1 MMHPYVYAGTF
12 KKFMPLGKLTKEEI
26 LKVIC
31 RELAMDFD
39 EVKNRKTRLREFV
52 YARQLYAYFC
62 KKYTNES
69 LTKIGK
75 FINKDHATVI
85 HSQKQI
91 KGYYDIDKV
100 IKNDVNKI
108 DNILKHKVVNYTAD
122 KREKISNEI
131 ILKYES
137 YF

>member
-1 MMHPYVYAGTF
+1 MHPYVYVGTF
-12 KKFMPLGKLTKEEI
+12 KKFMPLGKLTKEEV

-31 RELAMDFD
+31 RELVMDFD
-39 EVKNRKTRLREFV
+39 EVKNRKTRLKEFV
-52 YARQLYAYFC
+52 YTRQLYAYFC

-85 HSQKQI
+85 YSDKQI
-91 KGYYDIDKV
+91 KSFYDVDKV
-100 IKNDVNKI
+100 IKNDIYKI
-108 DNILKHKVVNYTAD
+108 DNILKHKVVNCTAD
-122 KREKISNEI
+122 KREKISNDI
-131 ILKYES
+131 ILKYQG

>member
-1 MMHPYVYAGTF
+1 MIHPYVYVGTF
-12 KKFMPLGKLTKEEI
+12 RKFMPLGKLTKEEI

-39 EVKNRKTRLREFV
+39 EVKNRKTRLRDFV

-62 KKYTNES
+62 KEYTNES

-75 FINKDHATVI
+75 FIYKDHATMI
-85 HSQKQI
+85 HSINQI

-100 IKNDVNKI
+100 IKNDVDKI
-108 DNILKHKVVNYTAD
+108 NNILKHKVVNYTAD
-122 KREKISNEI
+122 KREKIAEEI
-131 ILKYES
+131 ILKYQN
-137 YF
+137 

>member
-1 MMHPYVYAGTF
+1 MIHPYIYVGTF

-31 RELAMDFD
+31 RELQMNFD

-62 KKYTNES
+62 KEYTNES
-69 LTKIGK
+69 LTNMGK
-75 FINKDHATVI
+75 FIHKDHATMI
-85 HSQKQI
+85 HSINQI

-100 IKNDVNKI
+100 IKNDVDKI
-108 DNILKHKVVNYTAD
+108 NTILKHKVVNHTAD
-122 KREKISNEI
+122 TREKIGNEI
-131 ILKYES
+131 ILKYQS
-137 YF
+137 